1 MKNPIPFVALV
12 VVAVPVCVYGAI
24 NQLRMNRRRQ
34 PRGLRLNP
42 FSADGL
48 TTEGLLYRRRA
59 LTALV
64 ALLALGVLEFLVA
77 P

>member
-1 MKNPIPFVALV
+1 MKNPTPFVALI
-12 VVAVPVCVYGAI
+12 VVAVPVWIYGVI
-24 NQLRMNRRRQ
+24 NQLRMNRRRH

-42 FSADGL
+42 YSAAGL

-64 ALLALGVLEFLVA
+64 ALVTLGVLAFLVG